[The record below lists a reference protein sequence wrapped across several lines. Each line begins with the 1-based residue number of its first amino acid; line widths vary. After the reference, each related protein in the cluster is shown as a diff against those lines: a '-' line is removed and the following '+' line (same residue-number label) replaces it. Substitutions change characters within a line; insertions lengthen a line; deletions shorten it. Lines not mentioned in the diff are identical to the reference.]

1 MGRIDSQTLELDFQR
16 TAVRYRYS
24 VQTAAEVP
32 RSPKKPIA
40 LLVGIGSV
48 LGAILVALL
57 SAATADWLTGR
68 VLETWQ
74 VRRRLKLEVL
84 GEFDQPG

>member
-1 MGRIDSQTLELDFQR
+1 
-16 TAVRYRYS
+16 
-24 VQTAAEVP
+24 
-32 RSPKKPIA
+32 
-40 LLVGIGSV
+40 V